1 MDELQRIRKL
11 YKLKSVYR
19 DSSVG
24 NRKESSAEHS
34 WSCLMLADYFIE
46 KMNLKIDRIKVYELL
61 MYHDLVEIEAG
72 DTPIHH
78 EHKRVLKKEME
89 LKASEKLKEEIPKEL
104 KKKYAEL
111 FNEFE
116 ECKTKEAKFAKAIDK
131 LDATIHEMD
140 CKEDWKGWT
149 EEMLR
154 RYNDKIIGEFLEM
167 KELNE
172 KIIKILIKEGYFTQI

>member
-72 DTPIHH
+72 DT
-78 EHKRVLKKEME
+78 LYTM
-89 LKASEKLKEEIPKEL
+89 S
-104 KKKYAEL
+104 
-111 FNEFE
+111 
-116 ECKTKEAKFAKAIDK
+116 
-131 LDATIHEMD
+131 
-140 CKEDWKGWT
+140 
-149 EEMLR
+149 
-154 RYNDKIIGEFLEM
+154 
-167 KELNE
+167 
-172 KIIKILIKEGYFTQI
+172 IKES